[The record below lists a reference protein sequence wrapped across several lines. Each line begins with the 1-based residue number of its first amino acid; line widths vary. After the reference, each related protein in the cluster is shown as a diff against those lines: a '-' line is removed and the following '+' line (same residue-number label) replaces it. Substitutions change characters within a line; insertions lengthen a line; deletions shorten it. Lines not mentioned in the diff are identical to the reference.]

1 MQNEEKNGTSAGK
14 EKACSFRC
22 RRKITDVVFFV
33 RSGLAILRFRNSS
46 ALPRSA
52 AQPAQHHT
60 ELFHQ
65 KQALCPASVSEYTS
79 LLLR

>member
-14 EKACSFRC
+14 EKAYSFRC

-46 ALPRSA
+46 VLSRSA
-52 AQPAQHHT
+52 VQPVQRRIG
-60 ELFHQ
+60 LFHR
-65 KQALCPASVSEYTS
+65 KQVLCQASVSGYTS

>member
-22 RRKITDVVFFV
+22 RRMLTEMVFFV
-33 RSGLAILRFRNSS
+33 HYCLAILRFRNISV
-46 ALPRSA
+46 LPKSA
-52 AQPAQHHT
+52 AQPVQRRIG
-60 ELFHQ
+60 LFHR
-65 KQALCPASVSEYTS
+65 KQALCPASVSGYTS